1 MLRHIFLGVAVCL
14 VAAGLSLGQEFQ
26 KPGPEHEKMK
36 EFVGT
41 WDAVMEMAGQ
51 KSKAT
56 AVYKSICGGMWL
68 ASEFEGDLG
77 GMKFQGHGVD
87 GYDQRKK
94 KYVGVWVDSL
104 TSAPLH
110 FEGSMDPK
118 TKLIVMTGES
128 VGPDGKPQKFKNT
141 TEHKDKDHFTFKM
154 YMVQPDGQEALAF
167 TIEYTRR
174 K

>member
-1 MLRHIFLGVAVCL
+1 MLRRAILGVAVCF
-14 VAAGLSLGQEFQ
+14 VSAGFSLGQQFQ

-51 KSKAT
+51 KTKGTAT
-56 AVYKSICGGMWL
+56 YRSICGGMWL
-68 ASEFEGDLG
+68 ASDFEGDLG
-77 GMKFQGHGVD
+77 GLKFQGHGVD

-94 KYVGVWVDSL
+94 KYVGTWFDSL

-128 VGPDGKPQKFKNT
+128 VSPDGKPEKFKNT
-141 TEHKDKDHFTFKM
+141 TEHKDKEM